1 MKIVYDEYDVL
12 KAFFLKQI
20 VYLLRLWIH
29 SAVFEHEIWIRAKN
43 SKQHKI
49 FKKVCPQYHSSNS
62 TYFFLYIHE
71 FVLLIN
77 VYNKKDREVLM

>member
-1 MKIVYDEYDVL
+1 MKIVYEYDVL

-29 SAVFEHEIWIRAKN
+29 SAVFEHEIWIRAKTVN
-43 SKQHKI
+43 NIKSL
-49 FKKVCPQYHSSNS
+49 KKCAPNIIHLTLLIYL
-62 TYFFLYIHE
+62 FIYIHE
-71 FVLLIN
+71 FVLLKN